1 MAHVVSLDDGRA
13 IDAAL
18 VGGKAAAL
26 ATARRRGLQTLDG
39 AVLTTAFVAEVD
51 RGTAIGAHP
60 ATREVFTLM
69 AGASRA
75 LVARSSS
82 PLEDTAGSSMAGQFE
97 SVIGVE
103 GVEEF
108 VAAVSTVLASRS
120 RAGAA
125 DAPIAVLV
133 QPLLVPRL
141 AGVLFGVDPV
151 SGRSDRRVITA
162 VAGGPEALVSGA
174 VDGSRTVIDAGGTV
188 VEHDQRDGPSLPPV
202 VIRRLGSLA
211 TSAADIFAGPQD
223 IEWAIDGGDRLWL
236 LQSRPVTTEIRGV
249 PAGPIFGPGPVA
261 ETFPEQLSTL
271 EADLWVPPLRDAIRD
286 ALLLAGAATA
296 DQIARSP
303 VVAVIDGFVAVDLQL
318 TGEIRMP
325 AGLFQKLNP
334 VPAARRLHAA
344 WRVGRLRSALD
355 GLAEDLLDRVDADL
369 EAVPNVEEL
378 TSRQVVAL
386 ITRAREMLKSLHAHE
401 VLIGLLT
408 DRGESRMTSASV
420 ALRVLAEARQ
430 DGVADADIKTRSPV
444 VLALTAPR
452 VAADT
457 DLPPSAATPDIA
469 QGGQRS
475 SDAAILREALR
486 LRARWVQEL
495 TGRAAWLL
503 GVRLTAAGAIGQP
516 GHVRSLSLDE
526 VEAVVTYRAV
536 PVGALLSAVEE
547 PPSRP
552 LPACF
557 QISDLGR

>member
-1 MAHVVSLDDGRA
+1 M
-13 IDAAL
+13 
-18 VGGKAAAL
+18 
-26 ATARRRGLQTLDG
+26 
-39 AVLTTAFVAEVD
+39 
-51 RGTAIGAHP
+51 
-60 ATREVFTLM
+60 
-69 AGASRA
+69 
-75 LVARSSS
+75 
-82 PLEDTAGSSMAGQFE
+82 
-97 SVIGVE
+97 
-103 GVEEF
+103 
-108 VAAVSTVLASRS
+108 
-120 RAGAA
+120 
-125 DAPIAVLV
+125 
-133 QPLLVPRL
+133 
-141 AGVLFGVDPV
+141 
-151 SGRSDRRVITA
+151 
-162 VAGGPEALVSGA
+162 
-174 VDGSRTVIDAGGTV
+174 
-188 VEHDQRDGPSLPPV
+188 
-202 VIRRLGSLA
+202 
-211 TSAADIFAGPQD
+211 
-223 IEWAIDGGDRLWL
+223 
-236 LQSRPVTTEIRGV
+236 
-249 PAGPIFGPGPVA
+249 A

-526 VEAVVTYRAV
+526 VEAVTYRAV

-557 QISDLGR
+557 QISDLGRPVVVRRSGEAGGGTGAGGGVGTGTVTYDTADPPPGSVLVTTTLKPGLAPLLPRLAGIVAETGSVLAHLAILARESRVATVVGYAGAAEDLLEGMRVTVDGDTGDVPSSKKRFRHEEGHMAGRRRHAGDGGDVLGGVARPVGVEPRHLLRAGLPRRRAGDGDGADPARASVGRRPTLARGGRRGRLRATRPAHPNRFEWLEPAPTPTGRIGCGPGGGSRPCALPRWACGHRSRCAGAR